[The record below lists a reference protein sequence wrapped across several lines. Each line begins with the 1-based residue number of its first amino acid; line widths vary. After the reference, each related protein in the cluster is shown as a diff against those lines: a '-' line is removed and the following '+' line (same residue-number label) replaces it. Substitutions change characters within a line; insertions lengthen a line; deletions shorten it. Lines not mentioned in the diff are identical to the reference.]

1 MTKQRRT
8 KAAPAPA
15 PNTPLDRLVGW
26 FDQPGREVDVII
38 LVLLAVLTFAVF
50 ANVLD
55 GDFIYDDTR
64 QILQNPVVRDRG
76 QLWTAFT
83 TDVWAFK
90 SGGTETVSDYWR
102 PIFVLW
108 LVINER
114 LFGLENTAGWHLANV
129 LLHIATAVLAYIF
142 LHRLKISRP
151 ITTAVVLVFLLH
163 PTHVETVSWISGS
176 PDLLMALPILG
187 ACLLL
192 VVHKE
197 TAGSKPYL
205 GALLLFTVALLAKEA
220 AVLFPL
226 LVFLFYLLRPSDNS
240 KFDLKNVLEAGRR
253 TLPFLLIAALYLAAR
268 AAILGQLFT
277 ERPWQQ
283 PLINILLTLPSM
295 MDFYLRQTVFP
306 LQLGPSYP
314 IRIISPDGITLQNF
328 WLPLLVT
335 IITLA
340 VLFWLVRRAWVKQ
353 LGLAF
358 FLLFLLPSFN
368 VNAFHPEHLVHDR
381 YLYLPLLGFLIIA
394 VLALDRALSKLTGRS
409 PLPVGKPLQLGV
421 LTLLVTAV
429 LCLPLALQTVR
440 YNTAWKSDLALWE
453 RGVQSDPTSIL
464 NTYLYGYHLFRDG
477 QLEAAETE
485 MDKVIESRPLTG
497 PYYTYLHAVEAR
509 LERADI
515 AARQGRTE
523 QARQD
528 LEVVIALSPA
538 DIDDESRADLDAQQQ
553 RAFERLA
560 LSYMQEEDGETAVMI
575 LENARRQLPQLAC
588 TFTTNLA
595 VTLYL
600 SGQKERA
607 LSELESVQDRVEL
620 EYTPLC
626 KMSLF
631 YLGQLYL
638 ELGQTAKARTSFIEF
653 LAASD
658 TFYDSQTV
666 NLREQTNQILGQ
678 ISAQ

>member
-8 KAAPAPA
+8 KAAPAS
-15 PNTPLDRLVGW
+15 NTPLDRLAGW
-26 FDQPGREVDVII
+26 FDQPGREVDIII
-38 LVLLAVLTFAVF
+38 LVLLAVLTFAAF
-50 ANVLD
+50 ANVLT

-64 QILQNPVVRDRG
+64 QILQNPVVRDPD

-114 LFGLENTAGWHLANV
+114 LFGLENTAGWHLANI
-129 LLHIATAVLAYIF
+129 LLHVATAVLAYI
-142 LHRLKISRP
+142 LLRRLNHSRP
-151 ITTAVVLVFLLH
+151 IAAAITLVFLLH
-163 PTHVETVSWISGS
+163 PAHVETVSWISGA

-192 VVHKE
+192 AAHQKS
-197 TAGSKPYL
+197 AGFKPYL
-205 GALLLFTVALLAKEA
+205 GALLLFTAALLAKEA
-220 AVLFPL
+220 AILFPL
-226 LVFLFYLLRPSDNS
+226 LVFLFYLLWPSDKPQFN
-240 KFDLKNVLEAGRR
+240 LKNFLKAGRL
-253 TLPFLLIAALYLAAR
+253 TLPFLLVAVLYLAAR
-268 AAILGQLFT
+268 TAILGQLFT

-283 PLINILLTLPSM
+283 PLINVLLTLPSM
-295 MDFYLRQTVFP
+295 MAFYLRQTVFP
-306 LQLGPSYP
+306 LTLGPSYP
-314 IRIISPDGITLQNF
+314 IRIISPDGITFQNF

-335 IITLA
+335 IVTLA
-340 VLFWLVRRAWVKQ
+340 VLLWLVRRGRVQ
-353 LGLAF
+353 QFGLAL

-394 VLALDRALSKLTGRS
+394 VLALERALNKLVGRS
-409 PLPVGKPLQLGV
+409 PLWVGKPLQSSV
-421 LTLLVTAV
+421 LSLLVTAV
-429 LCLPLALQTVR
+429 FCLPLTVQTIS
-440 YNTAWKSDLALWE
+440 YNTAWKSDLTLWE

-464 NTYLYGYHLFRDG
+464 NTYLYGYYLFRDG
-477 QLEAAETE
+477 QLEAAETA
-485 MDKVIESRPLTG
+485 MDKVIENRPLTG
-497 PYYTYLHAVEAR
+497 PYYTYLHAIEAH

-515 AARQGRTE
+515 SVRQGRTE

-528 LEVVIALSPA
+528 LETVIALSPA
-538 DIDDESRADLDAQQQ
+538 NMDEESRTDLDAQQQ

-560 LSYMQEEDGETAVMI
+560 LSYVQEEDSETAVTI
-575 LENARRQLPQLAC
+575 LENARRQLPQLTC

-600 SGQKERA
+600 SGQKDRA
-607 LSELESVQDRVEL
+607 LAELESVQDQVEL

-638 ELGQTAKARTSFIEF
+638 ETDETAKARTSLTEF
-653 LAASD
+653 LAASE
-658 TFYDSQTV
+658 TFYDPQTL
-666 NLREQTNQILGQ
+666 NLREQANQILGQ
-678 ISAQ
+678 ISDR